1 MNKINNINQKN
12 LTLFLDPRSIR
23 MLLLGFSAGLPIL
36 LVFST
41 LSVWLVK
48 AGVSRSTVTIFS
60 WAGFAYAF
68 KYIWS
73 PLVDNLKLP
82 VLGKYGHRKSWLL
95 LSQIM
100 IIFSLIFTASTDPSQ
115 TLIFTAI
122 GVALIAF
129 SSATQDIV
137 IDAFRIESAPQKLQG
152 ALSSMY
158 IAGYRIAMLVSGAG
172 SLWLASFLGVETYN
186 SNVWR
191 TVYMVMAG
199 LMFVGVF
206 TTFFSPEPK
215 IIGKKTIKLESQ
227 FKFAVTF
234 ALAIFVF
241 ILIYSNLTNPF
252 TSIQPFEKFIFAS
265 FRMFL
270 CFSGAALMVFILI
283 NRKFIPKNVANTA
296 YVKPVSNFIKRYGKI
311 AFAILLLIGLYRI
324 ADVVMG
330 VVANIFYL
338 DKGFNVKEIATYSK
352 FFGVFAT
359 IAGGFMGGIFAVKFG
374 TMRALFFGAVIA
386 AASNLLFAWLAVS
399 PADTRF
405 LMIVITAD
413 NISSGFAG
421 AAFVVYLS
429 ALTSVKFTA
438 TQYALFSSVMLFLP
452 KLIAGYSGGWVDVM
466 GYPSFFILT
475 ATLGLPVLGLVI
487 WISKVVSV
495 KN

>member
-1 MNKINNINQKN
+1 MTTLVKLQKDIS
-12 LTLFLDPRSIR
+12 TFLEKRSLR
-23 MLLLGFSAGLPIL
+23 MFFFGFSSGLPIL

-48 AGVSRSTVTIFS
+48 AGVTRSTVTIFS

-82 VLGKYGHRKSWLL
+82 LMEKFGQRKSWLL

-100 IIFSLIFTASTDPSQ
+100 IIISLILTASTDPAK
-115 TLIFTAI
+115 TLVLTA
-122 GVALIAF
+122 VAISCLAF

-137 IDAFRIESAPQKLQG
+137 VDAFRIESAPQKLQG
-152 ALSSMY
+152 VLSSMY

-172 SLWLASFLGVETYN
+172 SLWLASYLGTNTYKPE
-186 SNVWR
+186 VWQ
-191 TVYMVMAG
+191 TVYASMAS
-199 LMFVGVF
+199 LMFIGIL
-206 TTFFSPEPK
+206 TTFLSPEPK
-215 IIGKKTIKLESQ
+215 NRKLNLIKIKQQ
-227 FKFAVTF
+227 FKFF
-234 ALAIFVF
+234 
-241 ILIYSNLTNPF
+241 
-252 TSIQPFEKFIFAS
+252 
-265 FRMFL
+265 
-270 CFSGAALMVFILI
+270 MVFIFSIATFMFFYSLI
-283 NRKFIPKNVANTA
+283 NNPFSKEEVLYSFLFTSFKVIFCFILAGITVYISIIFGFISKKDSSLA
-296 YVKPVSNFIKRYGKI
+296 YIKPITNFTKRYGK
-311 AFAILLLIGLYRI
+311 FAIGILLLIGLYRI

-338 DKGFNVKEIATYSK
+338 EKGFDVKEIATYSK

-359 IAGGFMGGIFAVKFG
+359 ILGGFIGGISALKFG
-374 TMRALFFGAVIA
+374 TMKALFFGALIA
-386 AASNLLFAWLAVS
+386 SSSNLLFAWLAIS
-399 PADTRF
+399 EPSIKF
-405 LMIVITAD
+405 LITVITAD

-452 KLIAGYSGGWVDVM
+452 KLIAGYSGSWVDAM
-466 GYPSFFILT
+466 GYSNFFTLT
-475 ATLGLPVLGLVI
+475 AILGIPVLIMIV
-487 WISKVVSV
+487 WISKIAPI